1 MRESKIGGYT
11 HLNYS
16 DKHQLHHME
25 KQTNFSAPHNNTE
38 ADAYT
43 PFTEMSSHSQQ
54 YLNIAKET
62 RFKMTPVAQVVCGLS
77 DLMALRA
84 AELPET
90 H

>member
-1 MRESKIGGYT
+1 LRESKTGGYT

-25 KQTNFSAPHNNTE
+25 KHTIFSAPHNSTE
-38 ADAYT
+38 ADAYK
-43 PFTEMSSHSQQ
+43 PFTKLGALTEQ
-54 YLNIAKET
+54 YLKLARET
-62 RFKMTPVAQVVCGLS
+62 KLKMTPTVQLACGLT